1 MNYSTVSYFINIGM
15 FPIVGE
21 DQRGGRK
28 SPACAGGKLSGRE
41 IILLSL
47 FFS

>member
-1 MNYSTVSYFINIGM
+1 MNYSTVSYSINIGM
-15 FPIVGE
+15 LSVVGE
-21 DQRGGRK
+21 VQRGGRK
-28 SPACAGGKLSGRE
+28 SPACAGGELNGRE